1 MDRDVLKIFLR
12 SGPALKFDV
21 LQGTRSQYML
31 PDEEKEYLFATP
43 VLNYSILFKA
53 LSSVDDL
60 DIDDSN
66 PIGTLVYLPYD
77 HNRPE
82 EGGESFMFSEE
93 DFHKFYNHKLP
104 ATSIDFESY
113 DADRR
118 RLEILDS
125 IPTFSPMILELAFE
139 RSDIRAPKSYL
150 NLPPELREKL
160 KGNLKARI
168 RPLIVAAF
176 DQTATDVDKAIED
189 MTTKLLLLK
198 NMKDIMP
205 LIEALRLPPENAQEI
220 LSSWIGLT
228 YFEFEYS
235 SIQIGLKDFSNWLAN
250 HTLPQENSKY
260 SEKHLYANN
269 VIFLR
274 KRLKEDWSRIVMLN
288 ADYKKSYNDMIFK
301 SNIKGFSSFLLKCKS
316 AYWEMGEILGRLEQT
331 TIAWK
336 RFERILKSDSASLRN
351 FNQFLSLLRA
361 VHVNT
366 KIADEDG
373 ASSTKGPSNTLNLNA
388 DLF

>member
-1 MDRDVLKIFLR
+1 
-12 SGPALKFDV
+12 
-21 LQGTRSQYML
+21 ML
-31 PDEEKEYLFATP
+31 PIEEQDYLFSTAI
-43 VLNYSILFKA
+43 LNFSIFFKA

-60 DIDDSN
+60 DIDDSK

-82 EGGESFMFSEE
+82 EGGESFMYSEE
-93 DFHKFYNHKLP
+93 DFQRFYNYKMPSL
-104 ATSIDFESY
+104 SIDFESY

-125 IPTFSPMILELAFE
+125 IPTFSPMILELAFD
-139 RSDIRAPKSYL
+139 RADIKVPKSYL

-160 KGNLKARI
+160 KGNLKTRI

-176 DQTATDVDKAIED
+176 DQTSANVDKAIED

-228 YFEFEYS
+228 YFEFEYT
-235 SIQIGLKDFSNWLAN
+235 SIQIGLKDFSNWLGN

-269 VIFLR
+269 VTFLR
-274 KRLKEDWSRIVMLN
+274 KRLKDDWSRIVSLN
-288 ADYKKSYNDMIFK
+288 EDYKKSYNEMIFQ
-301 SNIKGFSSFLLKCKS
+301 SNIKGFSSFLLQCKS

-336 RFERILKSDSASLRN
+336 RFERILRSDNASFKN

-366 KIADEDG
+366 KMSDENG
-373 ASSTKGPSNTLNLNA
+373 ASSSKGPSNTLNLNA

>member
-1 MDRDVLKIFLR
+1 MDRDILKIFLR
-12 SGPALKFDV
+12 SGPARKFDV
-21 LQGTRSQYML
+21 LHGTRSQNML
-31 PDEEKEYLFATP
+31 PNDEKEYLFATP
-43 VLNYSILFKA
+43 VLNFSILFKA
-53 LSSVDDL
+53 LTTENDL
-60 DIDDSN
+60 DIDDSK

-82 EGGESFMFSEE
+82 DGGESFMYSEE
-93 DFHKFYNHKLP
+93 DFQKFYNHKLP
-104 ATSIDFESY
+104 SPAIDFEHY

-118 RLEILDS
+118 RLEVLDS

-139 RSDIRAPKSYL
+139 RSDIKVPQSYL

-176 DQTATDVDKAIED
+176 DQTSTDVDKAIED

-205 LIEALRLPPENAQEI
+205 LVEALRLPPENAQEI

-228 YFEFEYS
+228 YFEFEYAT
-235 SIQIGLKDFSNWLAN
+235 IQIGLKEFSSWLSH

-260 SEKHLYANN
+260 TEKHLYASN
-269 VIFLR
+269 VTFIR
-274 KRLKEDWSRIVMLN
+274 KRLKEDWTRIVSIN
-288 ADYKKSYNDMIFK
+288 NDYKRSYNDMIFK
-301 SNIKGFSSFLLKCKS
+301 SNIKGFSTFLLKCKG

-336 RFERILKSDSASLRN
+336 RFERILKSDNASLRN
-351 FNQFLSLLRA
+351 FNQFLSLLRS
-361 VHVNT
+361 VHVNNQVT
-366 KIADEDG
+366 NDG
-373 ASSTKGPSNTLNLNA
+373 QALSSNSSSNSLSLNA